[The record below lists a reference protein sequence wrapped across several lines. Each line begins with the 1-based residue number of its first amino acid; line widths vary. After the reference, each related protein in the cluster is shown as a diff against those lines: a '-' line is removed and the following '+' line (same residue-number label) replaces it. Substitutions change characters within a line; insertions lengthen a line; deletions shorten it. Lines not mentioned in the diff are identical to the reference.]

1 MPISDI
7 PHLDTQAGKVHQLEY
22 QRALDVLFQHLLE
35 ASAEPVRPAVVFD
48 ADHAER
54 NLLKVRPRR
63 LEKDISRI
71 RLQDAGGCSQ
81 QTKPGQDKTQH
92 DSSIHP
98 AISPTRNTIS
108 TS

>member
-7 PHLDTQAGKVHQLEY
+7 AHLDTQAGKVHQLEY

-71 RLQDAGGCSQ
+71 GLQNPGGCQ
-81 QTKPGQDKTQH
+81 QTKPGQDKAQH
-92 DSSIHP
+92 DTSIHP